1 MGSLSKSY
9 ASLLVI
15 LILFSSMAMIS
26 FFTVGLA
33 QSELPNFA
41 ISITASVNNY
51 SSTCVFGVNSNS
63 STLYNAKYDSLEPYQ
78 KTGIRA
84 YLYYS
89 NQSSLL
95 TTALSQYV
103 VSANGSTIWRLGVS
117 SIDQAGTVTLT
128 WNTTS
133 IGSMALKDPIFLK
146 EYANM
151 NAVNNYSFN
160 MTSGGDAA
168 FIIIYEPTTIK
179 TPSPSPSPTVPELSW
194 LAILPLFLSIF
205 SIAVILRHRK
215 TPKT

>member
-1 MGSLSKSY
+1 
-9 ASLLVI
+9 
-15 LILFSSMAMIS
+15 
-26 FFTVGLA
+26 
-33 QSELPNFA
+33 
-41 ISITASVNNY
+41 
-51 SSTCVFGVNSNS
+51 
-63 STLYNAKYDSLEPYQ
+63 LYNAKYDSLEPYQ